1 MTRSGDQQ
9 TSRWSDSKL
18 IPQCSPPR
26 QIRAAHQRSRQPT
39 VAFKVSSFGAAVTET
54 ILIGSDIYKISRVI
68 AVPRQTVRDISTSLL
83 DN

>member
-1 MTRSGDQQ
+1 MFA
-9 TSRWSDSKL
+9 TSPDPSSSSEL
-18 IPQCSPPR
+18 TESLPALS
-26 QIRAAHQRSRQPT
+26 QPT

>member
-1 MTRSGDQQ
+1 MDPRSSSEV
-9 TSRWSDSKL
+9 TELLPAVS
-18 IPQCSPPR
+18 
-26 QIRAAHQRSRQPT
+26 QPT
-39 VAFKVSSFGAAVTET
+39 VAFKVSSIEAAVTET